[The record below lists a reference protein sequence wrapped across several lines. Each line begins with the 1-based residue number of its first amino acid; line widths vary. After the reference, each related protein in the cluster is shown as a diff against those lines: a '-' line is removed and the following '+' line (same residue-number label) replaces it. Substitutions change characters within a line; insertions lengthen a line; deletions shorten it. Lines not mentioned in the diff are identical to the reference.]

1 MNKIDLHIHTTASL
15 DADYSPSQ
23 IVKMAKKAKL
33 NTIAIADHDT
43 ADGVKEAVKAGKDL
57 GVKVVP
63 AIEIS
68 CAYKNINLHILGYGI
83 DIENKKYA
91 DLLENVRKQERAGS
105 QKSLE
110 LIKDLGIYVNMDKL
124 NSLIKDGI
132 IIGENIGEASIYEP
146 ENQDNPLIKP
156 FLNKGPLSDNPF
168 VNFYWKFCSQGAPAY
183 VNINFPDLKDV
194 IELIKA
200 DKGLAVFA
208 HPGNNIKEDE
218 TLLYEIMKA
227 GLDGIEAYSSYH
239 SQDQVDFYIS
249 HAEKNNWL
257 ITCGSDF
264 HGKNKPSI
272 KLGDIN
278 ILDKHE
284 EVLLKTVKDM
294 YHK

>member
-23 IVKMAKKAKL
+23 IVEMANKAKL
-33 NTIAIADHDT
+33 KTIAIADHDT
-43 ADGVKEAVKAGKDL
+43 VGGVSEAIKVGQDL
-57 GVKVVP
+57 GIKVVP

-68 CAYKNINLHILGYGI
+68 CVYKDVNLHILGYGI
-83 DIENKKYA
+83 NIKNKKYA
-91 DLLENVRKQERAGS
+91 HLLENVRKQERSGS
-105 QKSLE
+105 EKSLQ

-124 NSLIKDGI
+124 KPLIKDGI

-146 ENQDNPLIKP
+146 ENQDNLLIKP
-156 FLNKGPLSDNPF
+156 FLNGGPLSDNPF
-168 VNFYWKFCSQGAPAY
+168 VNFYWEFCSQGAPAY
-183 VNINFPDLKDV
+183 VHIEFPDLKD
-194 IELIKA
+194 IIKLIKE

-208 HPGNNIKEDE
+208 HPGNNISEDE
-218 TLLYEIMKA
+218 TLLYEIMNA
-227 GLDGIEAYSSYH
+227 GLDGLEAYSSYH

-272 KLGDIN
+272 KLGAIN
-278 ILDKHE
+278 IYDRHE
-284 EVLLKTVKDM
+284 EKLLKVVEDM
-294 YHK
+294 YI

>member
-1 MNKIDLHIHTTASL
+1 MNKIDLHIHTNKSL
-15 DADYSPSQ
+15 DADYSPAQ
-23 IVKMAKKAKL
+23 IVEMANKAKL
-33 NTIAIADHDT
+33 KTIAIADHDT
-43 ADGVKEAVKAGKDL
+43 VDGVSEAIKTGKDL

-68 CAYKNINLHILGYGI
+68 CVYKDVNLHILGYGI
-83 DIENKKYA
+83 DIDSEKYTK
-91 DLLENVRKQERAGS
+91 LLENVRKQERAGS

-110 LIKDLGIYVNMDKL
+110 LIKDLGIYINMDKL
-124 NSLIKDGI
+124 KPLIKDGI

-146 ENQDNPLIKP
+146 ENHDNPLIKP
-156 FLNKGPLSDNPF
+156 FLNGGPLSDNPF

-183 VNINFPDLKDV
+183 VNIDFPDLKD
-194 IELIKA
+194 IISLIKE

-218 TLLYEIMKA
+218 TLLYEIMEA

-272 KLGDIN
+272 KLGAIN
-278 ILDKHE
+278 ILDRHKE
-284 EVLLKTVKDM
+284 ALLKAVEDM
-294 YHK
+294 YL